1 MVSKRALL
9 LLADDAEEMEAVISI
24 DVMRRA
30 KIDVTVAGL
39 SLENVNCSR
48 GVVIKPDKS
57 VLDVKD
63 QIFDIVVL
71 PGGLGGSKKLAESA
85 EVKEILSNHN
95 KVGNYIAAI
104 CAAPTALAAHDIA
117 KGKRITSYPS
127 LQSQL
132 EKDYAYSD
140 KRVVQDGNIIT
151 SRGPGTAFEFAL
163 TIVGCLT
170 NQQIVEQL
178 KQEML
183 FQ

>member
-9 LLADDAEEMEAVISI
+9 LLADGAEEMEAVISI

-39 SLENVNCSR
+39 NLENVNCSR

-57 VLDVKD
+57 VSDVKD
-63 QIFDIVVL
+63 QLFDIVVL

-85 EVKEILSNHN
+85 EVKKILSNHN

-127 LQSQL
+127 LKSQL
-132 EKDYAYSD
+132 DKDYAYSEE
-140 KRVVQDGNIIT
+140 RVVQDGNVIT

-163 TIVGCLT
+163 AIVGALT
-170 NQQIVEQL
+170 SQQIVKQL
-178 KQEML
+178 KEEML
-183 FQ
+183 IQ